1 NENLRKALAYGI
13 NRESAKEKIDND
25 VEMAGGLIAPAVTLL
40 GRSYRELSA
49 DSNLSEYNKEKALEY
64 LGKAK
69 SELNRETFEPAKIL
83 VCNESVNP
91 DELHVLSQ
99 QWSDLLGIYI
109 GVEEVTESDF
119 YSRLERGDYSLALYP
134 VTADYNSGISFLYK
148 FSDNP
153 YFSIND
159 DTKQSVI
166 NLSGI
171 ADAQDYVIAFSDI
184 ERDILGQY
192 CYIPVFYKNTY
203 LVMKSENTDI
213 LYEPFSQAVN
223 FQYAKNFD

>member
-1 NENLRKALAYGI
+1 
-13 NRESAKEKIDND
+13 
-25 VEMAGGLIAPAVTLL
+25 MAGGLIAPAITLL

-49 DSNLSEYNKEKALEY
+49 DDTLSVYDESKALEY
-64 LGKAK
+64 FNNAK
-69 SELNRETFEPAKIL
+69 SELKREAFDPVKIL

-91 DELHVLSQ
+91 DELHILSQ

-109 GVEEVTESDF
+109 GIEEVTESDF
-119 YSRLERGDYSLALYP
+119 YSRLDSGDYSIALYP
-134 VTADYNSGISFLYK
+134 VTADYNSGISFLYQ
-148 FSDNP
+148 FSSNP
-153 YFSIND
+153 YFDIKS
-159 DTKQSVI
+159 DTKQSI
-166 NLSGI
+166 TDLSYI
-171 ADAQDYVIAFSDI
+171 ANAQDYVSAFSDT
-184 ERDILGQY
+184 ERDILNQY